1 MESANSQ
8 YMDSLTIEQQS
19 QVFDIM
25 AITNIEDTN
34 IAAKLLID
42 ANYDMN
48 V

>member
-1 MESANSQ
+1 MEPSNSQ
-8 YMDSLTIEQQS
+8 YMESLSIEQQS
-19 QVFDIM
+19 QVFDVM